1 MGGEGVDGHLR
12 VFCAGEPRMYMRGF
26 VRDTA
31 LGGPSVFLL
40 MSTTITSP
48 RLLYLK
54 GGLFL
59 LTGLLA
65 VTVILLDHP
74 SLKLA
79 GLLGLAVWA
88 FARAYYF
95 AFYVIERYV
104 DPGFRYAGIGAMV
117 RYWWRMGRK

>member
-1 MGGEGVDGHLR
+1 
-12 VFCAGEPRMYMRGF
+12 MYMRGF

-31 LGGPSVFLL
+31 PGGPCVLLL

-95 AFYVIERYV
+95 AFYVVEHYV
-104 DPGFRYAGIGAMV
+104 DGGFRFAGLVEFV
-117 RYWWRMGRK
+117 RWHWRKGKGGGRCKSG

>member
-1 MGGEGVDGHLR
+1 
-12 VFCAGEPRMYMRGF
+12 MYMRGF

-31 LGGPSVFLL
+31 AGGPSVFFC
-40 MSTTITSP
+40 MANITSP

-59 LTGLLA
+59 LTGFLA

-88 FARAYYF
+88 FSRAYYF
-95 AFYVIERYV
+95 AFYVIEHSV
-104 DPGFRYAGIGAMV
+104 DGRFRYAGVVEFV
-117 RYWWRMGRK
+117 RWHWRVGKGRGTRDRAGGVVGTDV